1 MTGAAA
7 RATLEPAAAARNLQ
21 MLAAAVELVERA
33 RAAGVEAR
41 LLGGLGILHHDPG
54 LRERGGSR
62 PINDIDLMVPAG
74 QHRQIGRVLVDAGYL
89 AEERFNALNGHRRMV
104 FHGSDWD
111 LDVLVGIFE
120 MCHRIDM
127 SGRFELDYPT
137 LPVTDLLLTK
147 LQIVK
152 LNAKD
157 AGDTVDLVGAHELGE
172 GHGDHID
179 LARLWGLARDDW
191 GLWRTITG
199 TLQTVVATGPP
210 AAVGERLDALLAA
223 LYEVPKSARWKLRA
237 RVGDRVPW
245 YVLPDEVNQ

>member
-1 MTGAAA
+1 MTSAGGIAVGEAV
-7 RATLEPAAAARNLQ
+7 AARNRQL
-21 MLAAAVELVERA
+21 LDEALGLIDRA

-41 LLGGLGILHHDPG
+41 LIGGLGILHHDRE
-54 LRERGGSR
+54 LRARGGSR
-62 PINDIDLMVPAG
+62 PINDIDLMVPSG
-74 QHRQIGRVLVDAGYL
+74 EHRLIAQVLVEAGYT

-104 FHGSDWD
+104 FHGPDWD

-127 SGRFELDYPT
+127 TARFELDFPT

-157 AGDTVDLVGAHELGE
+157 AADAVDLLSAHRLGE

-179 LARLWGLARDDW
+179 RSRLRALVRDDW
-191 GLWRTITG
+191 GLWRTVTG
-199 TLQTVVATGPP
+199 TVETIISTDPP
-210 AAVGERLDALLAA
+210 APVAERLEELLAA
-223 LYEVPKSARWKLRA
+223 LHEAPKSARWKLRA

>member
-1 MTGAAA
+1 MTVAGDSAVGDVVAAQN
-7 RATLEPAAAARNLQ
+7 RQLLDE
-21 MLAAAVELVERA
+21 AVAVIDRA

-41 LLGGLGILHHDPG
+41 LIGGLAILHHDAE
-54 LRERGGSR
+54 LRSRGGSR
-62 PINDIDLMVPAG
+62 PINDIDLMVPIG
-74 QHRQIGRVLVDAGYL
+74 QQRSIGGLLVKAGY
-89 AEERFNALNGHRRMV
+89 APEERFNALNGHRRML

-127 SGRFELDYPT
+127 TTRFALDFPT
-137 LPVTDLLLTK
+137 LPLTDLLLTK

-157 AGDTVDLVGAHELGE
+157 SGDIVDLVAAHDLGE
-172 GHGDHID
+172 GPGDQVD
-179 LARLWGLARDDW
+179 LAYLRSLVRDDW

-199 TLQTVVATGPP
+199 TIETVISTEPPSGVA
-210 AAVGERLDALLAA
+210 ARLGALLAA
-223 LYEVPKSARWKLRA
+223 LHEAPKSTRWKLRA
-237 RVGDRVPW
+237 RVGDRVAW

>member
-1 MTGAAA
+1 MT
-7 RATLEPAAAARNLQ
+7 RAGGPAVGEAVAARNRQL
-21 MLAAAVELVERA
+21 LDEALGLIDRA
-33 RAAGVEAR
+33 REQGIEAR
-41 LLGGLGILHHDPG
+41 LIGGLAILHHDLE

-62 PINDIDLMVPAG
+62 PINDIDLMVPTG
-74 QHRQIGRVLVDAGYL
+74 SHRLLAQLLVEAGYT

-104 FHGSDWD
+104 FHGPDWD
-111 LDVLVGIFE
+111 LDVLVGTFE

-127 SGRFELDYPT
+127 SSRFTMDFPT

-157 AGDTVDLVGAHELGE
+157 AGDTVDLVRAHALAE
-172 GHGDHID
+172 GPGDHVD
-179 LARLWGLARDDW
+179 LVRLRDLVRDDW

-199 TLQTVVATGPP
+199 TVETVIATDPP
-210 AAVGERLDALLAA
+210 AEVGDRLRALLDALHRA
-223 LYEVPKSARWKLRA
+223 PKSTRWKLRA
-237 RVGDRVPW
+237 RIGDRVAW

>member
-1 MTGAAA
+1 MTVAGGMA
-7 RATLEPAAAARNLQ
+7 LD
-21 MLAAAVELVERA
+21 AAVAGRNRQLLDEALGLINRA
-33 RAAGVEAR
+33 GDAGVEAR
-41 LLGGLGILHHDPG
+41 LIGGLAILQHDAE
-54 LRERGGSR
+54 LRARGGSR

-74 QHRQIGRVLVDAGYL
+74 AHRLLAQVLMEAGY
-89 AEERFNALNGHRRMV
+89 APEERFNALNGHRRMV
-104 FHGSDWD
+104 FHGPEWD

-127 SGRFELDYPT
+127 SSRFALDHPT

-157 AGDTVDLVGAHELGE
+157 AGDIVDLVSSHELGE
-172 GHGDHID
+172 GPGDQID
-179 LARLWGLARDDW
+179 LAYLRALVRDDW

-199 TLQTVVATGPP
+199 TLETVVATAPP
-210 AAVGERLDALLAA
+210 IEVADRLRALLEA
-223 LYEVPKSARWKLRA
+223 LRQAPKSARWRLRA
-237 RVGDRVPW
+237 RVGDRVAW

>member
-1 MTGAAA
+1 MRPSGGLAVEEAV
-7 RATLEPAAAARNLQ
+7 AARNRR
-21 MLAAAVELVERA
+21 MLDAALRLIDRA
-33 RAAGVEAR
+33 RAEGIEAR
-41 LLGGLGILHHDPG
+41 LIGGLAILHHDAE

-62 PINDIDLMVPAG
+62 PINDIDLMVPSG
-74 QHRQIGRVLVDAGYL
+74 QHHLVARVLTQAGYT

-104 FHGSDWD
+104 FHGPDWD

-127 SGRFELDYPT
+127 TTRFDLDYPT

-157 AGDTVDLVGAHELGE
+157 AGDTVDLVAAHPLGE
-172 GHGDHID
+172 GPGDQID
-179 LARLWGLARDDW
+179 LTYLRSLVRDDW

-199 TLQTVVATGPP
+199 TIATVVATEPST
-210 AAVGERLDALLAA
+210 AVVERLRQLNAA
-223 LYEVPKSARWKLRA
+223 LDATPKSTRWKLRA
-237 RVGDRVPW
+237 RVGDRVAW

>member
-1 MTGAAA
+1 MTQAGGVGVEGAV
-7 RATLEPAAAARNLQ
+7 AARNR
-21 MLAAAVELVERA
+21 ELHDEALRVIDLA

-41 LLGGLGILHHDPG
+41 LIGGLGILHHDAE
-54 LRERGGSR
+54 LRARGGSR
-62 PINDIDLMVPAG
+62 AINDIDLMVPSG
-74 QHRQIGRVLVDAGYL
+74 QHRLIARVLVEAGYSG
-89 AEERFNALNGHRRMV
+89 EERFNALNGHRRMV
-104 FHGSDWD
+104 FHGAESD

-127 SGRFELDYPT
+127 SDRFALDYPT

-157 AGDTVDLVGAHELGE
+157 AGDTVDLVNSHALGE
-172 GHGDHID
+172 GPGDQID
-179 LARLWGLARDDW
+179 LGRLRALVRDDW

-199 TLQTVVATGPP
+199 TLETVSATGPP
-210 AAVGERLDALLAA
+210 SVVVERLGALQTA
-223 LYEVPKSARWKLRA
+223 LDEAPKSARWRLRA
-237 RVGDRVPW
+237 RVGDRVAW

>member
-1 MTGAAA
+1 MTVAGGTALDASV
-7 RATLEPAAAARNLQ
+7 AARNRRL
-21 MLAAAVELVERA
+21 LDEALRLIERA
-33 RAAGVEAR
+33 REIGVEAR
-41 LLGGLGILHHDPG
+41 LIGGLAILQHDAE

-62 PINDIDLMVPAG
+62 AINDIDLMVPSGA
-74 QHRQIGRVLVDAGYL
+74 HRALSQLLVDAGY
-89 AEERFNALNGHRRMV
+89 APEERFNALNGHRRMV
-104 FHGSDWD
+104 FHGPEWD

-127 SGRFELDYPT
+127 SSRFALDHPT

-157 AGDTVDLVGAHELGE
+157 AGDTVDLLRGHGTGE
-172 GHGDHID
+172 GPGDHID
-179 LARLWGLARDDW
+179 LARLRALVRDDW

-199 TLQTVVATGPP
+199 TLETVVATNPP
-210 AAVGERLDALLAA
+210 PDVADRARALLVA
-223 LYEVPKSARWKLRA
+223 LHDAPKSARWKLRA
-237 RVGDRVPW
+237 LVGDRVQW